1 MERENEL
8 DQNQEVQNELKIE
21 QEQNSFL
28 QSTLGQVV
36 NTALDT
42 ALRWILPDFVENQ
55 VIDVKNSLLQGGLK
69 EGIDTA
75 ISNAINLGKSIVG
88 VFTGNFENISQAQS
102 AIQKG
107 GIIDGISNVIDN
119 VLDKTR
125 KSGLL
130 NQTITNLIKQ
140 GKDIILDNVSKNI
153 NEEFTSQLNSL
164 EKLGK
169 YEENWKTYYKAQD
182 FEGMEHEYRKI
193 KEQLENLMPME
204 NTLKE
209 ARNIENIHLLIK
221 NNNQQFNL
229 SNEEIELAQM
239 LT

>member
-8 DQNQEVQNELKIE
+8 NQNQEMQNELEIG
-21 QEQNSFL
+21 QEQNNFL

-55 VIDVKNSLLQGGLK
+55 VIDVKDSLLKGGLK
-69 EGIDTA
+69 EGVDTA
-75 ISNAINLGKSIVG
+75 ISNAINFGKSIVG
-88 VFTGNFENISQAQS
+88 IFTGNFENISQAQS
-102 AIQKG
+102 AIKKG
-107 GIIDGISNVIDN
+107 GIIEGISNVIDN
-119 VLDKTR
+119 VLNKTQ

-130 NQTITNLIKQ
+130 NQNIVNLIKQ
-140 GKDIILDNVSKNI
+140 GKNVILDNISKNI
-153 NEEFTSQLNSL
+153 SDEFTSQLGSL

-169 YEENWKTYYKAQD
+169 YEENWKNYYESQD
-182 FEGMEHEYRKI
+182 FEGMEREYGKI
-193 KEQLENLMPME
+193 KEQLQNLMPME

-221 NNNQQFNL
+221 NNDGQFNL
-229 SNEEIELAQM
+229 SKEELELAQM

>member
-8 DQNQEVQNELKIE
+8 NQNQEVQNELE
-21 QEQNSFL
+21 MGQEQNNFL

-55 VIDVKNSLLQGGLK
+55 VIDVKDSLLKGGLK
-69 EGIDTA
+69 EGVDTA
-75 ISNAINLGKSIVG
+75 ISNAINFGKSIVG
-88 VFTGNFENISQAQS
+88 IFTGNFENISQAQS
-102 AIQKG
+102 AIKKG
-107 GIIDGISNVIDN
+107 GIIEGISNVIDN
-119 VLDKTR
+119 VLNKTQ

-130 NQTITNLIKQ
+130 NQNIVNLIKQ
-140 GKDIILDNVSKNI
+140 GKNVILDNISKNI
-153 NEEFTSQLNSL
+153 SDEFTSQLGSL

-169 YEENWKTYYKAQD
+169 YEENWKNYYESQD
-182 FEGMEHEYRKI
+182 FEGMEREYGKI
-193 KEQLENLMPME
+193 KEQLQNLMPME

-221 NNNQQFNL
+221 NNDGQFNL
-229 SNEEIELAQM
+229 SKEELELAQM

>member
-8 DQNQEVQNELKIE
+8 NQNQEVQNELEIE
-21 QEQNSFL
+21 QEQNNFL

-42 ALRWILPDFVENQ
+42 ALRWILPDFVEGQ
-55 VIDVKNSLLQGGLK
+55 VIEIKDSLITGGLK

-75 ISNAINLGKSIVG
+75 INNAINLGKSIVG

-107 GIIDGISNVIDN
+107 GIIDGLSDVIDN
-119 VLDKTR
+119 VLNKTQ

-130 NQTITNLIKQ
+130 NQTITNFIRQ
-140 GKDIILDNVSKNI
+140 GKNIILDNVSKNI
-153 NEEFTSQLNSL
+153 SQEFTSQLNSL

-169 YEENWKTYYKAQD
+169 YEKNWKTYYEAQD
-182 FEGMEHEYRKI
+182 FNGMEREYGKI
-193 KEQLENLMPME
+193 KEQLKNLMPME
-204 NTLKE
+204 NTIKE

-221 NNNQQFNL
+221 NNGKDFNL
-229 SNEEIELAQM
+229 SNEELELAQM